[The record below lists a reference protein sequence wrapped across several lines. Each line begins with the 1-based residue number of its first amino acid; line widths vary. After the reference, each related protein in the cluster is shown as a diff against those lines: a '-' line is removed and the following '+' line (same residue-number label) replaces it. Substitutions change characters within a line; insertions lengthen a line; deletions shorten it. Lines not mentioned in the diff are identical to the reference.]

1 MGNVVVKLENV
12 HKKIGSAEIIRGLS
26 FEVQEGEVYGFL
38 GPNGSGKTT
47 TIRMMTGLISITEGD
62 ITICGHSIRTE
73 REKALEYIGAIVEN
87 PELYD
92 YMTGMQNLKHFAN
105 MAVTPIGKERIAEI
119 VKLVELEHAIHKKVK
134 TYSLGMK
141 QRLGIAQA
149 LLHNPKILILDEPT
163 NGLDPAGIRE
173 IRDYL
178 QRLAKEEN
186 IAVIVSS
193 HLLSEIELMCDRVVI
208 IKNGQFVQEYSLR
221 EQVKG
226 DDQIVVAFEVDQI
239 EEANELIRGTI
250 QENKIIV
257 SVMKEEIP
265 QLVKKLVHADVLV
278 YGVTVQNKSLEDE
291 FLAVT
296 GGGKA

>member
-12 HKKIGSAEIIRGLS
+12 RKKIGGTEIIRGLS
-26 FEVQEGEVYGFL
+26 FEVREGEVYGFL

-47 TIRMMTGLISITEGD
+47 TIRMMTGLISMTEGD
-62 ITICGHSIRTE
+62 ITICDHSIRTE
-73 REKALEYIGAIVEN
+73 REKALEQIGAIVEN

-105 MAVTPIGKERIAEI
+105 MAIKPIRKERIAEI

-149 LLHNPKILILDEPT
+149 LLHQPKILILDEPT
-163 NGLDPAGIRE
+163 NGLDPAGIRQ

-208 IKNGQFVQEYSLR
+208 IKQGEFVQEYNLH
-221 EQVKG
+221 EQAKHDETV
-226 DDQIVVAFEVDQI
+226 VVAFEVDQVQK
-239 EEANELIRGTI
+239 ANEIVQGKAQGNVI
-250 QENKIIV
+250 VV
-257 SVMKEEIP
+257 SVTKEEIP
-265 QLVKKLVHADVLV
+265 QLVKKLVNNDVLV
-278 YGVTVQNKSLEDE
+278 YGVTVQNKTLEDE
-291 FLAVT
+291 FLAIT
-296 GGGKA
+296 GGVKA

>member
-47 TIRMMTGLISITEGD
+47 TIRMMTGLISVTEGD
-62 ITICGHSIRTE
+62 ITICSHSIRTK

-87 PELYD
+87 PELYE

-105 MAVTPIGKERIAEI
+105 MAVTSISIERIAEI

-149 LLHNPKILILDEPT
+149 LLHNPQILILDEPT
-163 NGLDPAGIRE
+163 NGLDPAGIRQ

-208 IKNGQFVQEYSLR
+208 IQNGQFVQEYSLH

-226 DDQIVVAFEVDQI
+226 DGKITVAFEVDQV
-239 EEANELIRGTI
+239 EKANELLKGTV
-250 QENKIIV
+250 QEKKIIV
-257 SVMKEEIP
+257 SVIKEEIP
-265 QLVKKLVHADVLV
+265 QLVKNLVYADVLV
-278 YGVTVQNKSLEDE
+278 YSVTVQNKSLEDE

-296 GGGKA
+296 GGVKA

>member
-12 HKKIGSAEIIRGLS
+12 HKKIGKNEIIRGLS
-26 FEVQEGEVYGFL
+26 FEVREGEVYGFL

-47 TIRMMTGLISITEGD
+47 TIRMMTGLISMTKGD
-62 ITICGHSIRTE
+62 IAICGHSIRTE
-73 REKALEYIGAIVEN
+73 REKALEQIGAIVEN

-105 MAVTPIGKERIAEI
+105 MAIKPISRERITEI

-163 NGLDPAGIRE
+163 NGLDPAGIRQ

-208 IKNGQFVQEYSLR
+208 IKQGQFVQEYNLH
-221 EQVKG
+221 EQAKHDETV
-226 DDQIVVAFEVDQI
+226 VVAFEVDQI
-239 EEANELIRGTI
+239 QKANE
-250 QENKIIV
+250 IIKGKEQG
-257 SVMKEEIP
+257 SVVVTSVEKEKIP
-265 QLVKKLVHADVLV
+265 QIVKQLVHADVLV
-278 YGVTVQNKSLEDE
+278 YGVTVQNKTLEDE
-291 FLAVT
+291 FLAIT
-296 GGGKA
+296 GGVRA

>member
-12 HKKIGSAEIIRGLS
+12 HKKIGKNEIIRGLS
-26 FEVQEGEVYGFL
+26 FEVCEGEVYGFL

-47 TIRMMTGLISITEGD
+47 TIRMMTGLIAMTEGD

-73 REKALEYIGAIVEN
+73 REKALEHIGAIVEN

-92 YMTGMQNLKHFAN
+92 YMTGMQNVKHFAN
-105 MAVTPIGKERIAEI
+105 MAIKPISKERITEI

-149 LLHNPKILILDEPT
+149 LLHNPKVLILDEPT
-163 NGLDPAGIRE
+163 NGLDPAGIRQ

-208 IKNGQFVQEYSLR
+208 IKNGQFVQAYNLH
-221 EQVKG
+221 EQAKN
-226 DDQIVVAFEVDQI
+226 DETVAVTFEVNQI
-239 EEANELIRGTI
+239 QRANEVIKGKV
-250 QENKIIV
+250 QENVVVV

-265 QLVKKLVHADVLV
+265 QIVKQLVHSDILV
-278 YGVTVQNKSLEDE
+278 YGVTVQNKTLEDE
-291 FLAVT
+291 FLAIT
-296 GGGKA
+296 GGVKA

>member
-47 TIRMMTGLISITEGD
+47 TIRMMTGLISVTEGD
-62 ITICGHSIRTE
+62 IAICGHSIRTE
-73 REKALEYIGAIVEN
+73 REKALAYIGAIVEN
-87 PELYD
+87 PELYE

-105 MAVTPIGKERIAEI
+105 MAVTPIRKERIAEI
-119 VKLVELEHAIHKKVK
+119 VKLVELEHAIQKKVK

-221 EQVKG
+221 EQVKS
-226 DDQIVVAFEVDQI
+226 DAKIMVAFEVDQV
-239 EEANELIRGTI
+239 EKANELLKGNI
-250 QENKIIV
+250 QENKIIA
-257 SVMKEEIP
+257 SVMREEIP
-265 QLVKKLVHADVLV
+265 QLVKKLVYDDVLV
-278 YGVTVQNKSLEDE
+278 YSVTVQNKSLEDE

-296 GGGKA
+296 GGVKA

>member
-1 MGNVVVKLENV
+1 MKLENV
-12 HKKIGSAEIIRGLS
+12 HKKIGKNEIIRGLS
-26 FEVQEGEVYGFL
+26 FEVREGEVYGFL

-47 TIRMMTGLISITEGD
+47 TIRMMTGLISMTKGD
-62 ITICGHSIRTE
+62 IAICGHSIRTE
-73 REKALEYIGAIVEN
+73 REKALEQIGAIVEN

-105 MAVTPIGKERIAEI
+105 MAIKPISRERITEI

-163 NGLDPAGIRE
+163 NGLDPAGIRQ

-208 IKNGQFVQEYSLR
+208 IKQGQFVQEYNLH
-221 EQVKG
+221 EQAKHDETV
-226 DDQIVVAFEVDQI
+226 VVAFEVDQI
-239 EEANELIRGTI
+239 QKANE
-250 QENKIIV
+250 IIKGKEQG
-257 SVMKEEIP
+257 SVVVTSVEKEKIP
-265 QLVKKLVHADVLV
+265 QIVKQLVHADVLV
-278 YGVTVQNKSLEDE
+278 YGVTVQNKTLEDE
-291 FLAVT
+291 FLAIT
-296 GGGKA
+296 GGVRA

>member
-12 HKKIGSAEIIRGLS
+12 HKKIGKNEIIRGLS
-26 FEVQEGEVYGFL
+26 FEVREGEVYGFL

-47 TIRMMTGLISITEGD
+47 TIRMMTGLISMTKGD
-62 ITICGHSIRTE
+62 ITICGHSIQTE
-73 REKALEYIGAIVEN
+73 REKALEQIGAIVEN

-105 MAVTPIGKERIAEI
+105 MAVKPISKERITEI

-163 NGLDPAGIRE
+163 NGLDPAGIRQ

-208 IKNGQFVQEYSLR
+208 IKQGQFVQEYNLH
-221 EQVKG
+221 EQAKHGETV
-226 DDQIVVAFEVDQI
+226 VVAFEVDQI
-239 EEANELIRGTI
+239 QKANE
-250 QENKIIV
+250 IIKGKAQG
-257 SVMKEEIP
+257 SVVETSVAKEKIP
-265 QLVKKLVHADVLV
+265 QIVKQLVHADVLV
-278 YGVTVQNKSLEDE
+278 YGVTVQNKTLEDE
-291 FLAVT
+291 FLAIT
-296 GGGKA
+296 GGVKA

>member
-12 HKKIGSAEIIRGLS
+12 HKKIGSTEIIRGLS

-47 TIRMMTGLISITEGD
+47 TIRMMTGLISVTEGD

-73 REKALEYIGAIVEN
+73 REKALECIGAIVEN
-87 PELYD
+87 PELYE

-105 MAVTPIGKERIAEI
+105 MAVTPIRKERIAEI

-178 QRLAKEEN
+178 QHLAKEEN

-221 EQVKG
+221 EQVKD
-226 DDQIVVAFEVDQI
+226 DDQIVVAFEVDQV
-239 EEANELIRGTI
+239 EEANELLKGTV
-250 QENKIIV
+250 QEKKIIV

-265 QLVKKLVHADVLV
+265 QLVKNLVHADVLV